1 MKIEQMYGE
10 DAQALRKRCGL
21 TQEQLGKLW
30 NKSRV
35 QIGRYEK
42 ARQVVEPQVASAYR
56 GLAAELAPRDETCVT
71 T

>member
-1 MKIEQMYGE
+1 MEIAVMYGE

-21 TQEQLGKLW
+21 TQEQLGRLW

-56 GLAAELAPRDETCVT
+56 GLAAEIAPRNET
-71 T
+71 

>member
-1 MKIEQMYGE
+1 MTELSVMYGE

-30 NKSRV
+30 HKSRI

-42 ARQVVEPQVASAYR
+42 ARKVVEPQVASAYR
-56 GLAAELAPRDETCVT
+56 GLAAELAPLAEK
-71 T
+71 

>member
-1 MKIEQMYGE
+1 MYGE

-21 TQEQLGKLW
+21 TQEGLGKLW

-42 ARQVVEPQVASAYR
+42 ARQAVEPQVASAYR
-56 GLAAELAPRDETCVT
+56 GLAAELSLRDEA
-71 T
+71 

>member
-1 MKIEQMYGE
+1 MKLHIMYGE

-21 TQEQLGKLW
+21 TQAELGQLW

-42 ARQVVEPQVASAYR
+42 ARQTVDPQVASAYR
-56 GLAAELAPRDETCVT
+56 GLAAELAPRNES
-71 T
+71 

>member
-1 MKIEQMYGE
+1 MYGE

-21 TQEQLGKLW
+21 TQEDLGKLW

-42 ARQVVEPQVASAYR
+42 ARQAVEPQLASAYR
-56 GLAAELAPRDETCVT
+56 GLAAELSLRNET
-71 T
+71 